1 MTPEKGISLGNLLR
15 SQIQDESEIG
25 MQSAPTAKLPPV
37 LKQAPTTTSPRQNSN
52 KPSEVDVQDEPWKQN
67 ARVVKAALNARVND
81 EVRADFKRLI
91 RTTEDE
97 FRKRVT
103 VDASVEA
110 LVTVLLKDDSEG
122 ELRKAW
128 KRALWEL
135 LD

>member
-1 MTPEKGISLGNLLR
+1 MGNLLR
-15 SQIQDESEIG
+15 SQAQDEPTPDT
-25 MQSAPTAKLPPV
+25 QSTPTPKLPPV
-37 LKQAPTTTSPRQNSN
+37 QKLDPSTTSTRRTT
-52 KPSEVDVQDEPWKQN
+52 KPSTVDVQDEPWKQS

-110 LVTVLLKDDSEG
+110 LVTVLLQADSEG

-128 KRALWEL
+128 KRALWDL